1 MSKSAEILL
10 NFQFVVVITENLKKA
25 KR

>member
-1 MSKSAEILL
+1 MSKNAEILL